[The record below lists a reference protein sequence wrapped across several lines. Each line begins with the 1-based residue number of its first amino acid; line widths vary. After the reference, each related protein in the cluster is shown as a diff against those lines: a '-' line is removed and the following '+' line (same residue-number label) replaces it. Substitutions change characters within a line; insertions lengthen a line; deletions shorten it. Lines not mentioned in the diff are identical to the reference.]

1 MKIMRGWRKFWK
13 PESDLSRV
21 IRAMWTRYKAHN
33 VGTESAA
40 LAFYLIFAIFPF
52 LIFISALLNFFQ
64 LSIVGAIRMASDL
77 LPAEL
82 VEIAEMFLQ
91 YGAGK
96 PTLRLL
102 ITSLFFSFYY
112 PMRATNS
119 LMLSVRMAYRLGAPN
134 GVVIQTIK
142 NLIYTLLLILS
153 IILTVLLMTVSDR
166 ILAYAEENLLLPSFV
181 ADWWATLRFPIIA
194 AIGYMDLTA
203 LYALAQD
210 HWQKWKNLWPGTL
223 AALGGW
229 MTVAWLYTLYVNNIA
244 RYSFIYG
251 SIGTMIVLLIW
262 LNFTSI
268 AMILGAELNGALMS
282 IRKERFNQD
291 LYQDLNLDINQ
302 DNI

>member
-1 MKIMRGWRKFWK
+1 MIFKRPKLSK
-13 PESDLSRV
+13 KDLSR
-21 IRAMWTRYKAHN
+21 IIKAMWSRYRSHN

-64 LSIVGAIRMASDL
+64 LNIVGAIRMASDL

-82 VEIAEMFLQ
+82 VDIAEMFLQ

-112 PMRATNS
+112 PMRAANS
-119 LMLSVRMAYRLGAPN
+119 LMLSVRMAYHLGAPN
-134 GVVIQTIK
+134 GVIIQTIK
-142 NLIYTLLLILS
+142 NLLYTVLLILS
-153 IILTVLLMTVSDR
+153 IILTVLLMTVSNR
-166 ILAYAEENLLLPSFV
+166 ILDYAVENLLLPSFA
-181 ADWWATLRFPIIA
+181 ADLWARLRLPVIA
-194 AIGYMDLTA
+194 VIGYLDLTA

-210 HWQKWKNLWPGTL
+210 RRQSWKNLWPGTL

-229 MTVAWLYTLYVNNIA
+229 TAVSWLYTLYVNNIA
-244 RYSFIYG
+244 RYSVIYG

-262 LNFTSI
+262 LNLSS
-268 AMILGAELNGALMS
+268 MVLILGAEFNGALMS
-282 IRKERFNQD
+282 VRKERLGDTVNRRETGD
-291 LYQDLNLDINQ
+291 
-302 DNI
+302 